1 MSVRMNKY
9 ITCSPSVFNVPS
21 YNPEPN
27 LVALMMPFSKEF
39 DSVSKAIKTAAET
52 LSLNCK
58 RVDDIWEDSTIIQ
71 DIFNL
76 IYKSSI
82 VVCDFTGKNPNVFYE
97 AGIAHLLGRKVIM
110 ITQNIDDIP
119 SDLKHHRCLKYFP
132 NDEGLRDLENKLR
145 KRMKTLI
152 GPVRDYVSIPR
163 DDATEIVITRRWY
176 NPRCRSGVIPP
187 LSCESTETMKFQSS
201 HPPTTNQK
209 GKD

>member
-39 DSVSKAIKTAAET
+39 ENVRDAIKATASS
-52 LSLNCK
+52 LSLDCK
-58 RVDDIWEDSTIIQ
+58 RVDDIWDDSTIIQ

-76 IYKSSI
+76 IYRSSI

-97 AGIAHLLGRKVIM
+97 TGIAHLLGRKVII
-110 ITQNIDDIP
+110 ITQNIDDVP
-119 SDLKHHRCLKYFP
+119 FDLKHHRCLKYLP
-132 NDEGLRDLENKLR
+132 NCEGLRDLENELR

-152 GPVRDYVSIPR
+152 EQPVRDNVNIPR
-163 DDATEIVITRRWY
+163 DDATEIVITKRWH
-176 NPRCRSGVIPP
+176 NPQCRNGVIPP
-187 LSCESTETMKFQSS
+187 LSCESTET
-201 HPPTTNQK
+201 HPPTANHK
-209 GKD
+209 GKEK

>member
-39 DSVSKAIKTAAET
+39 DNVRDAIKATASS
-52 LSLNCK
+52 LSLDCK
-58 RVDDIWEDSTIIQ
+58 RVDDIWDDSTIIQ

-76 IYKSSI
+76 IYRSSI

-97 AGIAHLLGRKVIM
+97 TGIAHLLGRKVII
-110 ITQNIDDIP
+110 ITQNIDDVP
-119 SDLKHHRCLKYFP
+119 FDLKHHRCLKYLP
-132 NDEGLRDLENKLR
+132 NCEGLRDLENELR

-152 GPVRDYVSIPR
+152 TPVEDCVSIPR
-163 DDATEIVITRRWY
+163 KGATEITITRKWH
-176 NPRCRSGVIPP
+176 NPQIKNGVIPP
-187 LSCESTETMKFQSS
+187 KDCSSRETIRFPMS
-201 HPPTTNQK
+201 
-209 GKD
+209 